1 MNIYRDTLIKIRQK
15 TKQVL
20 SCLKRSTKITE
31 QAILCNKLLSKFR
44 RPTSYL
50 EIGVDEGRTFE
61 QIDSEIKHGV
71 DPYGTYDVDYRMTS
85 EMFFALNKLFFHQ
98 KYHVILI
105 DGVHIPLIV
114 DKEIDE
120 SLKIL
125 NKGGYIVLHDTDPP
139 NKETSELVLEDIL
152 SYLRNLAYPYH
163 KSHQDSLV
171 WKAYNGDVWKSI
183 AKIRM
188 GNSKIE
194 VFTIENFC
202 CTVLKKGKQKNMM
215 KVISPKR
222 LNWNFFVKRRKE
234 ILNLINFNEIEKY
247 M

>member
-1 MNIYRDTLIKIRQK
+1 MKVYLDTLGKIKRKTRQI
-15 TKQVL
+15 
-20 SCLKRSTKITE
+20 LKSLGIDNSITE

-50 EIGVDEGRTFE
+50 EIGVDEGITFE
-61 QIDSEIKHGV
+61 QINSEIKHGV

-85 EMFFALNKLFFHQ
+85 EMFFVLNKLFFHQ
-98 KYHVILI
+98 KYDVILI
-105 DGVHIPLIV
+105 DGVHISLIV

-125 NKGGYIVLHDTDPP
+125 NKGGYIILHDTDPRS
-139 NKETSELVLEDIL
+139 KETSELVLKDIL

-171 WKAYNGDVWKSI
+171 WTAYNGDVWKSI
-183 AKIRM
+183 ATIRM
-188 GNSKIE
+188 GKPKIG

-202 CTVLKKGKQKNMM
+202 CTVLKKRRQKNMM
-215 KVISPKR
+215 KIISPKR
-222 LNWNFFVKRRKE
+222 LNWNFFVKHRKE